1 MAFDHDTAETIAP
14 LLGMI
19 GQEARL
25 DSHWTCK
32 MLEAVA
38 EQVLPVFHRQQR
50 EAATSHAECVRHG
63 LNLALRQTAEIDDVM
78 HLAHSYANDE
88 KLFDALYWA
97 SKAIELRPEDGEFL
111 RFKASI
117 LERMGRFEKALQT
130 AHEAQQHGADPE
142 SISADIDRVNAR
154 LISHLREASNCRD
167 DESSLPASLKLL
179 AIGQLKFPQFIKF
192 IGKVVSA
199 YAKRN

>member
-1 MAFDHDTAETIAP
+1 MVFDQDTAETIAP

-25 DSHWTCK
+25 DSQWTCQ
-32 MLEAVA
+32 MLDAVA

-50 EAATSHAECVRHG
+50 EAATSHAECVHHG
-63 LNLALRQTAEIDDVM
+63 LKLALRPTAEIDDLM

-97 SKAIELRPEDGEFL
+97 SKAIELHLEDGEFL

-130 AHEAQQHGADPE
+130 AHEAQLHGADLE
-142 SISADIDRVNAR
+142 SISADIDRINAR
-154 LISHLREASNCRD
+154 LISYLREASNCPD
-167 DESSLPASLKLL
+167 DESSLPASTKLL
-179 AIGQLKFPQFIKF
+179 AMGQLTFPQFIKF

-199 YAKRN
+199 YAKRS